1 MFAAVDLGSHSF
13 RLAVGAVEGGT
24 LRLAAT
30 ARDPVRLEAGLG
42 PDGRL
47 ADPVMEGALAGL
59 AGFRREL
66 DAFSLSAVRVV
77 ATSTLRRARNA
88 ASFLARAEET
98 LGHPVDLISG
108 EEEGR
113 LVYLGLAST
122 LGGAN
127 ERRLVADIG
136 GAATGLV
143 LGRGQEVERV
153 ESLPLGTVRQS
164 LSFFVGGRI
173 EPRSFDAA
181 ILSARSCFEDAV
193 APYHPQY
200 WQQAYGTSGTIR
212 TLADIAARNGLG
224 DGALTLEV
232 LHALKERLLA
242 FGHTARADLPGLR
255 PDRAGSVV
263 GGLAILI
270 ALMMELGIER
280 LTPVQAGLRVGV
292 LWDLFHRAQR
302 RDRRED
308 AVTALAARFHGD
320 PQRGVRAAAN
330 AASLFAQLQPEPSEA
345 AQLLRWAALLHEIGL
360 AVSQSGAHKHA
371 AYLAAH
377 ADLPGFTAREQGFLG
392 RLLLA
397 QKGSLRKVAE
407 LADEPDLMR
416 AVLALRL
423 GIVLMHCRLDAEP
436 AGLRLRMGGRIEL
449 EIRRDLLAAHPT
461 LAWWLEREQE
471 CWDEIGIDL
480 GIRRLAP
487 P

>member
-1 MFAAVDLGSHSF
+1 AA
-13 RLAVGAVEGGT
+13 
-24 LRLAAT
+24 
-30 ARDPVRLEAGLG
+30 
-42 PDGRL
+42 
-47 ADPVMEGALAGL
+47 
-59 AGFRREL
+59 
-66 DAFSLSAVRVV
+66 
-77 ATSTLRRARNA
+77 
-88 ASFLARAEET
+88 FLARAEET
-98 LGHPVDLISG
+98 LGHPVDVISG

-113 LVYLGLAST
+113 LVYLGVANT
-122 LGGAN
+122 LGGAH

-153 ESLPLGTVRQS
+153 ESLPIGTVRQN

-181 ILSARSCFEDAV
+181 VLSARSYFEDA
-193 APYHPQY
+193 APPYHPQH
-200 WQQAYGTSGTIR
+200 WKEAYGTSGTIR
-212 TLADIAARNGLG
+212 TLADIAARNDLG
-224 DGALTLEV
+224 DGVLTLDT
-232 LHALKERLLA
+232 LHALKRRLLD
-242 FGHTARADLPGLR
+242 FGHTTRAAMPGLR
-255 PDRAGSVV
+255 PDRAGSVA

-308 AVTALAARFHGD
+308 AVVALAARMHGD

-330 AASLFAQLQPEPSEA
+330 AATLFAQLQPEPCEA
-345 AQLLRWAALLHEIGL
+345 GQLLRWAALLHEIGM
-360 AVSQSGAHKHA
+360 AVSQSGYHKHA
-371 AYLAAH
+371 AYLAEH
-377 ADLPGFTAREQGFLG
+377 ADLPGFTAREQRFMG

-397 QKGSLRKVAE
+397 QKGSLRKVPE
-407 LADEPDLMR
+407 LLDEPDMIR

-423 GIVLMHCRLDAEP
+423 AIVLMHCRLDADP
-436 AGLRLRMGGRIEL
+436 ASLRLRMGGRIDL

-461 LAWWLEREQE
+461 LAWWLEKEQE

-480 GIRRLAP
+480 GIRRQAP